1 MEYHTNLSIT
11 PNGPYEQVVPA
22 ILARAAR
29 DPEIVF
35 IDRGE
40 WGRKVLCFLR
50 GSEDI
55 EHERQRLRAQAF
67 LPSDAILQ
75 IWNAPQ
81 NRGTHYWLSM
91 SQAVEPD
98 GRLHLV
104 EFVKW
109 ILAEFK
115 PCHVCDADTGKD
127 LSSVAAERP
136 DELFWFGDL

>member
-22 ILARAAR
+22 ILARASQ
-29 DPEIVF
+29 DPDIIVH
-35 IDRGE
+35 DRGGLGK
-40 WGRKVLCFLR
+40 WLFFLR
-50 GSEDI
+50 GSEEM
-55 EHERQRLRAQAF
+55 EHDRSRVRALAI
-67 LPSDAILQ
+67 LPSDAILR

-136 DELFWFGDL
+136 DELFWFGDR